1 MADVVDPNAPAFAE
15 LDELLGKGQYRAA
28 GRKADDSR
36 LDASHLK
43 EGEV

>member
-15 LDELLGKGQYRAA
+15 LDSLLEKGQYRAA
-28 GRKADDSR
+28 GRKADDSTFA
-36 LDASHLK
+36 ASHL